1 MRKHWN
7 YIKGLILLTVVLFL
21 YAFTSIRNNDS
32 AIRSVNIDFI
42 GENTLYI
49 SKANVDKMLIQN
61 HEYVQCVDKEILDL
75 KALEIKISDNAMI
88 ESAEAYLNVKG
99 DLRIEIEQR
108 SPLARVVANPSYYID
123 RQGKRMPLS
132 EEYSARVLLV
142 HGVDSESYLKAVYK
156 LLKAIDADAF
166 LKLYTTDLMIDADQ
180 QISMRLRDCSFEVL
194 IGDLERLDQKI
205 KNFKAFYQKAK
216 KDKLL
221 KRYKTVN
228 LKFNQQVVCIK

>member
-49 SKANVDKMLIQN
+49 SKANVDKILIQN
-61 HEYVQCVDKEILDL
+61 NEYVQCVEKEILDL

-108 SPLARVVANPSYYID
+108 SPLARVIADPSYYID
-123 RQGKRMPLS
+123 QHGKRMPLS

-142 HGVDSESYLKAVYK
+142 HGVDSESYLKVVYK
-156 LLKAIDADAF
+156 LLKAIDADTF
-166 LKLYTTDLMIDADQ
+166 LKLHTTDLIIDADQ
-180 QISMRLRDCSFEVL
+180 QISMRLRDCSFKVL

-216 KDKLL
+216 RDKLL

>member
-7 YIKGLILLTVVLFL
+7 YIEGLILLTVVLFL
-21 YAFTSIRNNDS
+21 YVFTSIRNNDS

-42 GENTLYI
+42 GENKLYI
-49 SKANVDKMLIQN
+49 SKANVDKMLTQN

-75 KALEIKISDNAMI
+75 KALETKISDNPMI
-88 ESAEAYLNVKG
+88 ESVQADLNVKG

-108 SPLARVVANPSYYID
+108 SPLARVIADPSYYID
-123 RQGKRMPLS
+123 QHGKRMPLS

-142 HGVDSESYLKAVYK
+142 HGVDSESYLKTVYK
-156 LLKAIDADAF
+156 LLKAIDADTF
-166 LKLYTTDLMIDADQ
+166 LKLHTTDLMIDADQ

-194 IGDLERLDQKI
+194 IGDLDRLDQKI

>member
-1 MRKHWN
+1 MRKHWK
-7 YIKGLILLTVVLFL
+7 YIEGLILLAVVLFL

-49 SKANVDKMLIQN
+49 SKANVDKMLTQN

-88 ESAEAYLNVKG
+88 ESVEAYLNVKG
-99 DLRIEIEQR
+99 DLHIEIEQR
-108 SPLARVVANPSYYID
+108 SPLARVVADPSYYID
-123 RQGKRMPLS
+123 QQGKTMPLS

-156 LLKAIDADAF
+156 LLKVIDTDAF
-166 LKLYTTDLMIDADQ
+166 LKLYITDLMIDADQ

-194 IGDLERLDQKI
+194 IGNLERLDQKI

>member
-7 YIKGLILLTVVLFL
+7 YIKGLILLTIVLFL
-21 YAFTSIRNNDS
+21 YAFTTIRNNDS

-61 HEYVQCVDKEILDL
+61 HEYVQCIDKEILDL

-108 SPLARVVANPSYYID
+108 SPLARVIADPSYYID
-123 RQGKRMPLS
+123 QHGKRMPLS
-132 EEYSARVLLV
+132 EDYSARVLLV
-142 HGVDSESYLKAVYK
+142 HGVDTELHLKAVYK
-156 LLKAIDADAF
+156 LLKTIDADAF
-166 LKLYTTDLMIDADQ
+166 LKLYTTDLMIDADL
-180 QISMRLRDCSFEVL
+180 QISMRLRDCSFEVF

-216 KDKLL
+216 KDNLL

-228 LKFNQQVVCIK
+228 LKYNKQVVCIK

>member
-49 SKANVDKMLIQN
+49 SKANVDKMLTQN

-123 RQGKRMPLS
+123 RQGERMPLS

-142 HGVDSESYLKAVYK
+142 HGVESESYLKAVSK